1 MIGKENFPAEWPQE
15 VQLIFQNAVLD
26 GVLATVQ
33 HCDGSANVLS
43 LTLPAE
49 KGGGNVTDM
58 ISEALHAQRRSNPC
72 TTLTQKTDKTGSST
86 SVNTAAAPD
95 GSKPKSVPE
104 NQKEPVSTTVLAN
117 TVDATSQHPEE
128 KMNISAASA
137 CGS

>member
-33 HCDGSANVLS
+33 HFDGSANVLS

-72 TTLTQKTDKTGSST
+72 TTSTQKTGSST
-86 SVNTAAAPD
+86 SVNTAAALD

-117 TVDATSQHPEE
+117 TVDAISQHPEE

>member
-1 MIGKENFPAEWPQE
+1 MR
-15 VQLIFQNAVLD
+15 LD

-33 HCDGSANVLS
+33 HFDGSANVLS

-58 ISEALHAQRRSNPC
+58 ISEALHAQSKSNPC
-72 TTLTQKTDKTGSST
+72 TTSIQKADKTGSSA

-104 NQKEPVSTTVLAN
+104 NQRELMSTTELAN
-117 TVDATSQHPEE
+117 TLDATSQHPEE
-128 KMNISAASA
+128 KINISAASA
-137 CGS
+137 CG

>member
-1 MIGKENFPAEWPQE
+1 MIGKENFPVEWPHE

-33 HCDGSANVLS
+33 HFDGSANVLS
-43 LTLPAE
+43 LTLLAE

-58 ISEALHAQRRSNPC
+58 ISEALHAQRRSNPF
-72 TTLTQKTDKTGSST
+72 TTSTQKTDKTGSST

-95 GSKPKSVPE
+95 GSKHKSVPE